1 MRFCSN
7 EIDLPRTSGGCWRL
21 IRRGT
26 RSDDFSFPPRRE
38 RSPNARGVQLSTGAP
53 AARTISPWL
62 SWGDP
67 RWRLLRCALC
77 DRGVDDDGGGVSLRA
92 EERGL
97 TPYPADGGRLEE
109 KVDPRRDLL
118 RVTSNV
124 FEDSWRKRGG
134 KRSLQR
140 FFSSSQQ
147 FVIFFALLSRSWN
160 ENIIF
165 QYVENF
171 I

>member
-1 MRFCSN
+1 MPVDFDADCVGVMRFYPN
-7 EIDLPRTSGGCWRL
+7 EIDLPWTSGGCWRL

-38 RSPNARGVQLSTGAP
+38 RWERSPNARGPAVDGAP

-92 EERGL
+92 EETGWPHIPR
-97 TPYPADGGRLEE
+97 TA
-109 KVDPRRDLL
+109 VDSKKKSTLAGIYC
-118 RVTSNV
+118 
-124 FEDSWRKRGG
+124 E
-134 KRSLQR
+134 
-140 FFSSSQQ
+140 
-147 FVIFFALLSRSWN
+147 
-160 ENIIF
+160 
-165 QYVENF
+165 
-171 I
+171 